1 MKICIV
7 GAGAIGGWIG
17 TKLAAAVRDDAS
29 IRVSAFARGNTLA
42 ALRTHGWRLLDEG
55 VLTQAP
61 VAHADD
67 DAARLGQQD
76 VVVIAVKGPALSQ
89 VAERIAPLIGPQ
101 TLVVP
106 AMNGVPWW
114 FCHGLDGFGQR
125 PLAAVDPDGAIAR
138 AIPFEQVIGC
148 VVHVSCTVPE
158 PGVVDHK
165 MGNRLIIGE
174 PFGGATERVRQLAA
188 LLPRAGIDAVASE
201 NVRQDVWFKLWG
213 NLTMNPVSAITGATT
228 DRILGDPLVR
238 RFCTSA
244 MEEAARIG
252 ERIGCRIDQSPED
265 RHAITAKIGAFR
277 TSMLQDVDAGRAIE
291 LDAIVGAVQEIGHTL
306 GIACPSVDALYGL
319 TRLFGRVHG
328 LYPDARAAG

>member
-29 IRVSAFARGNTLA
+29 IRVNAFARGNTLA

-158 PGVVDHK
+158 PGVVEHK

-328 LYPDARAAG
+328 LYPDAHAAG